1 MEHGRAPLSDLS
13 LLRLRI
19 FAAIVEQGSYSAAA
33 ASQALSQPTVSFH
46 ARALERAFG
55 TQLLV
60 YRGRRVHP
68 TAAGQALYR
77 LAQRTVYDAEELS
90 AHIADLRAG
99 RAGRVRLGASV
110 AFEQAFFFDD
120 VVAPFHRAHPNGEL
134 VLRFGH
140 SVRMTEAV
148 RAREVD
154 VAYVMRWHIPS
165 DVHYTRLHGSRL
177 VFFVADHHPLANSR
191 QPSMDDVA
199 AAGLIAAPLDSAERA
214 YYAGVLREAGVLRYR
229 VALEVD
235 GIQARILA
243 AQVGLGVLGTF
254 WPPYVREVALPRLRA
269 LPLTPAL
276 AGPEFGL
283 VSGDAE
289 PSTPLV
295 AAFTDWLCQVA
306 SDRGAER
313 PSGWVGP

>member
-1 MEHGRAPLSDLS
+1 MEQRAPLSTLS

-55 TQLLV
+55 TRLLV
-60 YRGRRVHP
+60 YRGRRVQP
-68 TAAGQALYR
+68 TAAGQALYE
-77 LAQRTVYDAEELS
+77 LAKRTLQDAEELS
-90 AHIADLRAG
+90 AHLAGLRAG
-99 RAGRVRLGASV
+99 RAGRVRLGASI
-110 AFEQAFFFDD
+110 AFEQAFFFDT
-120 VVAPFHRAHPNGEL
+120 VIAPFHRAHPDAEL

-148 RAREVD
+148 RAREMD
-154 VAYVMRWHIPS
+154 LAYVMRWHIPT

-177 VFFVADHHPLANSR
+177 VFFVADHHPLASSR
-191 QPSMDDVA
+191 QPSMEEV

-214 YYAGVLREAGVLRYR
+214 YYAGVLREAGVHRYR

-243 AQVGLGVLGTF
+243 AQVGLGVLVTF
-254 WPPYVREVALPRLRA
+254 WPPYVREAALPRLRA

-283 VSGDAE
+283 VRGDTE

-295 AAFTDWLCQVA
+295 AAFIDWLCQVA
-306 SDRGAER
+306 GDGGEA
-313 PSGWVGP
+313 